1 MTKIKVDNPIVELDG
16 DEMTRIMWQF
26 IKDKLILPYLDID
39 LLYYDMGIEERDRS
53 AVMDLLHPEIIA
65 QSQYDQDWAD
75 RTLRLM
81 FLRNQRINVLVTQ
94 QRTEI
99 DPGYEQRAESEARV
113 TLTGAERL
121 IPNSAGQYDI
131 RLLWEDV
138 DGRWLLRDINWQ
150 PVR

>member
-1 MTKIKVDNPIVELDG
+1 
-16 DEMTRIMWQF
+16 
-26 IKDKLILPYLDID
+26 
-39 LLYYDMGIEERDRS
+39 
-53 AVMDLLHPEIIA
+53 MDLLHPEIIA

>member
-1 MTKIKVDNPIVELDG
+1 MRFLLAALLALSLLGCGASSP
-16 DEMTRIMWQF
+16 DERLNQAIAQ
-26 IKDKLILPYLDID
+26 LQN
-39 LLYYDMGIEERDRS
+39 GIEERDRS
-53 AVMDLLHPEIIA
+53 AVMDLLHPEFIA
-65 QSQYDQDWAD
+65 QSEYDQAWAD

-81 FLRNQRINVLVTQ
+81 FLRNQRINVLVTRQ
-94 QRTEI
+94 QTEI

-131 RLLWEDV
+131 RLLWEDT

>member
-1 MTKIKVDNPIVELDG
+1 MRASSP
-16 DEMTRIMWQF
+16 DERLNQAIEQ
-26 IKDKLILPYLDID
+26 LQS
-39 LLYYDMGIEERDRS
+39 GIEERDRS
-53 AVMDLLHPEIIA
+53 AVMDLLHPEFIA
-65 QSQYDQDWAD
+65 QSQYDTGLGRPHPAAD
-75 RTLRLM
+75 VLAQSAH
-81 FLRNQRINVLVTQ
+81 QRAGHPAAH
-94 QRTEI
+94 R
-99 DPGYEQRAESEARV
+99 DRPGPNKRAESEARV